1 MQVKHLIKH
10 GNSLALV
17 IDKAHLNS
25 ANLNE
30 NTLFHIVSDSTGI
43 TIQSVE
49 PADEKS
55 FEEFEESLKHIL
67 KKYSKA
73 LTDLSHR

>member
-17 IDKAHLNS
+17 IDKSVLKAS
-25 ANLNE
+25 NLNE
-30 NTLFHIVSDSTGI
+30 NSLFQIINSANGV

-49 PADEKS
+49 PTDEKS
-55 FEEFEESLKHIL
+55 FEETLKHVI

-73 LTDLSHR
+73 LTYLADK

>member
-10 GNSLALV
+10 GNSLALI
-17 IDKAHLNS
+17 IDKAHLNA

-30 NTLFHIVSDSTGI
+30 NTLFHIVSDSTGV

-49 PADEKS
+49 PTDRNAFKKAKE
-55 FEEFEESLKHIL
+55 HIF
-67 KKYSKA
+67 KKYNSLFKS
-73 LTDLSHR
+73 LSDK